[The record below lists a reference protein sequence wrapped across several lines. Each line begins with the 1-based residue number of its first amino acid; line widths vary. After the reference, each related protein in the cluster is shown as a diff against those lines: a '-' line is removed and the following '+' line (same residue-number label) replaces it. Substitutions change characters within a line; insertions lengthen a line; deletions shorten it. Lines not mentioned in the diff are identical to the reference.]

1 MTKKLELAEEEW
13 RRRLTPEQ
21 YRILR
26 EHGTEA
32 AFTGALWDE
41 KGRGMYRCAGCGIDL
56 FSSETKYDSGSGWP
70 SFFAPLSP
78 DKVTLH
84 DDHSYGMHRIEVRC
98 ATCDGH
104 LGHVFPDGPA
114 PTGERFCMNSAALK
128 FEGKNDESGS

>member
-1 MTKKLELAEEEW
+1 MTKKLELSEEEW

-41 KGRGMYRCAGCGIDL
+41 KSRGMYRCAGCAVDL

-70 SFFAPLSP
+70 SFFAPLAP
-78 DKVTLH
+78 DKVSLH

-114 PTGERFCMNSAALK
+114 PTGERFCMNSEALT
-128 FEGKNDESGS
+128 FEGKKDESAS

>member
-1 MTKKLELAEEEW
+1 MTKKLELSEEEW

-32 AFTGALWDE
+32 AFTGAFWDE
-41 KGRGMYRCAGCGIDL
+41 KSRGMYRCAGCAVDL

-70 SFFAPLSP
+70 SFFAPLAP
-78 DKVTLH
+78 DKVSLH

-114 PTGERFCMNSAALK
+114 PTGERFCMNSEALT
-128 FEGKNDESGS
+128 FEGKKDESVS

>member
-1 MTKKLELAEEEW
+1 MTKKLDLSEEEW
-13 RRRLTPEQ
+13 RRRLTPKQ

-41 KGRGMYRCAGCGIDL
+41 KGRGTYRCAGCGVDL

-78 DKVTLH
+78 DNVTLH

-98 ATCDGH
+98 ATCGGH

-114 PTGERFCMNSAALK
+114 PTGERFCMNSEALT
-128 FEGKNDESGS
+128 FEREKSESSS